1 MIHIAEFMFGPLFLP
16 ECSRSVGRAWTIVV
30 RCLAALAASSV
41 ALGVIWWWWFSSQID
56 PGYMPY
62 AALRFGLAALE
73 GMAVV
78 IALLIAPAVLAGSLA
93 GEKERGTLG
102 LLLTTRVNSWEIVT
116 GRLTGKLVQVG
127 IILLAGLPLWVLLA
141 GLAGIRVPALLGMI
155 GLPTVLAIGAGGVSL
170 AASAVSRKGRDALLT
185 VYLAGFLLVP
195 MIMGAVESYFPEAR
209 AVLAPLNPFHG
220 VGALVWNED
229 AQPAAW
235 TMLIWVILGVM
246 GLGVAAWRLRPSC
259 LRLLSGEAR
268 SRRRG
273 RHWIVPPVDEV
284 RPMLWKELFI
294 ERVSPLGRL
303 GKWVGVVTV
312 LLLIGLSTSYA
323 GLIAYG
329 AWWLPHSPEAE
340 WYADW
345 IGSTIAD
352 SAAMVGA
359 LIQLAVVLRAA
370 VAISSERQ
378 RGTWD
383 SLLTSPLLGREIVV
397 GKLCGS
403 FYALRW
409 LILAALWAWTLALI
423 FGAMPLKD
431 YCFHLL
437 GIVVIGACMS
447 AIGVRVSL
455 AMESATKSMS
465 LAVGLWLAVL
475 ALLSVIAVILVFMI
489 FMAVN
494 VFWWSFHDSTPTRS
508 FTTLFPLMP
517 MTFGDGWRAA
527 MLFLYLV
534 LAVSVVIESRY
545 RFDRIAGRMTG
556 GAIEVAV
563 DQFLHGT
570 PMAPVLLDGASP
582 GEKAP
587 GPGQTGECASLAA
600 DVSEACQSEPDA
612 PHC

>member
-1 MIHIAEFMFGPLFLP
+1 VIHIAEVIFGPLILP

-30 RCLAALAASSV
+30 RSLAALAASSV
-41 ALGVIWWWWFSSQID
+41 VLGVIWWWWFSSELD

-62 AALRFGLAALE
+62 SALRFGLAALE

-78 IALLIAPAVLAGSLA
+78 IAVLIAPAVLAGSLA

-155 GLPTVLAIGAGGVSL
+155 GLPTVLAIGSGGVSL

-185 VYLAGFLLVP
+185 VYVAGFLLIP
-195 MIMGAVESYFPEAR
+195 LIMAAAERYSPQALAV
-209 AVLAPLNPFHG
+209 VAPLNPFHG
-220 VGALVWNED
+220 VRALVQDED

-235 TMLIWVILGVM
+235 TMLIWVILGGI

-273 RHWIVPPVDEV
+273 RHWFVPPVDEG

-312 LLLIGLSTSYA
+312 LLLIGLSISYA
-323 GLIAYG
+323 GLIVYSR
-329 AWWLPHSPEAE
+329 WQTHPSEAE

-345 IGSTIAD
+345 IGSSIVD
-352 SAAMVGA
+352 SAAMVGT
-359 LIQLAVVLRAA
+359 LIQLSVLLRAA

-383 SLLTSPLLGREIVV
+383 SLLTSPLVGREIVV

-403 FYALRW
+403 LYALRW

-431 YCFHLL
+431 YFFHLL

-455 AMESATKSMS
+455 ATETATRSMS

-475 ALLSVIAVILVFMI
+475 ALLSVVAVILVFMI
-489 FMAVN
+489 FVAVN
-494 VFWWSFHDSTPTRS
+494 VFWWSFHRFTPPPGLVGP
-508 FTTLFPLMP
+508 FVLMP
-517 MTFGDGWRAA
+517 MTFGDGWRTTL
-527 MLFLYLV
+527 LFLYLV
-534 LAVSVVIESRY
+534 LAVAVVIESRY

-556 GAIEVAV
+556 GAVEVAV
-563 DQFLHGT
+563 DRFLHGI
-570 PMAPVLLDGASP
+570 PMAPVPIDGAP
-582 GEKAP
+582 PQEKAP
-587 GPGQTGECASLAA
+587 LPGLTGESTRT
-600 DVSEACQSEPDA
+600 
-612 PHC
+612 

>member
-1 MIHIAEFMFGPLFLP
+1 MP

-30 RCLAALAASSV
+30 RGVAALAASSV
-41 ALGVIWWWWFSSQID
+41 ALGVLWWWWFSFDTD
-56 PGYMPY
+56 PSYMPY
-62 AALRFGLAALE
+62 RALRFGLAALE

-93 GEKERGTLG
+93 GEKERGTLE
-102 LLLTTRVNSWEIVT
+102 LLLTTSVNAWEIVT

-155 GLPTVLAIGAGGVSL
+155 GLPTVLAIGSGGVAL

-185 VYLAGFLLVP
+185 VYLAGFLLIP
-195 MIMGAVESYFPEAR
+195 LITTSAGSYSPQAHAV
-209 AVLAPLNPFHG
+209 VAPLNPFHG
-220 VGALVWNED
+220 VAALVWDED
-229 AQPAAW
+229 AHPAAW
-235 TMLIWVILGVM
+235 TMLIWVILGLI

-259 LRLLSGEAR
+259 LRLMSGEVR
-268 SRRRG
+268 SLRRG
-273 RHWIVPPVDEV
+273 RYWFVPPVDEG

-303 GKWVGVVTV
+303 GKWIGVLTV

-323 GLIAYG
+323 GLVAYSR
-329 AWWLPHSPEAE
+329 WWPSQASSDAE
-340 WYADW
+340 WYAGW

-352 SAAMVGA
+352 SAAMVGY
-359 LIQLAVVLRAA
+359 LIQIAVVLRAA

-383 SLLTSPLLGREIVV
+383 SLLTSPLLGRDIVV

-437 GIVVIGACMS
+437 GVVVIGACMS

-455 AMESATKSMS
+455 ATESATKSMA
-465 LAVGLWLAVL
+465 LAVGLWLALL

-489 FMAVN
+489 VVAIN
-494 VFWWSFHDSTPTRS
+494 VFWWSFYHFTPPPGFATP
-508 FTTLFPLMP
+508 FALMP
-517 MTFGDGWRAA
+517 MTFFDGWCTA

-534 LAVSVVIESRY
+534 LAAAVVIESRY

-556 GAIEVAV
+556 GEVEVAV
-563 DQFLHGT
+563 DQFLHGI
-570 PMAPVLLDGASP
+570 PMAPIPVDGALLQEKALLLDL
-582 GEKAP
+582 
-587 GPGQTGECASLAA
+587 TGEPASL
-600 DVSEACQSEPDA
+600 SSP
-612 PHC
+612 PPSRSPS